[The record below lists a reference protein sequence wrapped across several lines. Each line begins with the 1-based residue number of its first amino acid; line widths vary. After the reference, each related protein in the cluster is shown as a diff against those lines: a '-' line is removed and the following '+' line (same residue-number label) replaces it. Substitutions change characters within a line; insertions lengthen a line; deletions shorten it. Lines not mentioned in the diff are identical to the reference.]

1 MKNDDLSEIPICE
14 IYDLYE
20 ILEDELKYQVLKRLP
35 EKYKVKMD
43 NDLVFGVETL
53 LKSLQRVSNDESPTL
68 EELESAVMKFI
79 SRTLQNGIFD
89 PEKSL
94 MQFVTARAD
103 FWSKDYDDS
112 KKDFLT
118 YDQSIIAIQIAN
130 VMNLI

>member
-94 MQFVTARAD
+94 M
-103 FWSKDYDDS
+103 
-112 KKDFLT
+112 
-118 YDQSIIAIQIAN
+118 
-130 VMNLI
+130 